1 MKRKIIVKLFIMN
14 SLLII
19 GIVLIA
25 ISYLLRYQENR
36 AIQDKI
42 YIVPNLQYINT
53 YKDEKLYFNLKV
65 IDTKN
70 LFSDNHLDTYLISKN
85 GQKDRTQ
92 IESINKI
99 PTNIKKCN
107 IYNIILSTKLY
118 YKGKK
123 QYHMW
128 EVTKNNKTETLK
140 IGKLYVNRMNFS
152 ERKNNKKLKIMA
164 TLKSIDGKH
173 FSLFLKNLSTNS
185 LYIKQINC
193 GLNTKKL
200 NLSAKKIS
208 IKLNRNEEKEIRL
221 ALNNKVQENLLVIR
235 PIIKYSIKGETYY
248 QLTSANIIFEKNDFT
263 KQEVIDLL
271 KKQNI

>member
-1 MKRKIIVKLFIMN
+1 M
-14 SLLII
+14 
-19 GIVLIA
+19 
-25 ISYLLRYQENR
+25 
-36 AIQDKI
+36 
-42 YIVPNLQYINT
+42 
-53 YKDEKLYFNLKV
+53 
-65 IDTKN
+65 
-70 LFSDNHLDTYLISKN
+70 
-85 GQKDRTQ
+85 
-92 IESINKI
+92 
-99 PTNIKKCN
+99 
-107 IYNIILSTKLY
+107 
-118 YKGKK
+118 
-123 QYHMW
+123 
-128 EVTKNNKTETLK
+128 
-140 IGKLYVNRMNFS
+140 
-152 ERKNNKKLKIMA
+152 
-164 TLKSIDGKH
+164 
-173 FSLFLKNLSTNS
+173 STNS